1 MHALLNVK
9 KQSLENDILY
19 MAVCY
24 YFQMNGILLI
34 LYITYASLSRFW
46 NLPTSSLNMIMLQVE
61 SKVQKHQENWCS
73 TDWHCM

>member
-73 TDWHCM
+73 TD